1 MAAERKFEVVEESD
15 APEPLAVSGV
25 MLALRALSQRALVAA
40 ADLFCLLTVFGA
52 WWLWWSVPDPNVN
65 QITSLSIYALFV
77 LAANWIV
84 RRR

>member
-1 MAAERKFEVVEESD
+1 MAERKFEIVEEGD
-15 APEPLAVSGV
+15 AEPAAVAGV

-52 WWLWWSVPDPNVN
+52 WWLWWSVPDPNAY

-84 RRR
+84 RKR

>member
-1 MAAERKFEVVEESD
+1 MAERKFEIVEES
-15 APEPLAVSGV
+15 AAEPAAVAGV

-52 WWLWWSVPDPNVN
+52 WWLWWSVPDPNAY

-84 RRR
+84 RSR